1 MFGNCSK
8 KKKKKKF
15 AIIPTH
21 PLRRQHW
28 RRHLPHTLASS
39 LSLSLSLSKPGPDIS
54 KPKTRNENIC
64 KYVKNAEKCCLPTA
78 AAAAATATA
87 QKLRQIELPKCVG
100 QVCVSREVGIC
111 VCVSVYLCV
120 WALSHGHNH
129 NASRLGER
137 EPLPIWQVI
146 ALCNYCHIKFCTHS

>member
-1 MFGNCSK
+1 MESAAK
-8 KKKKKKF
+8 KSRKKGHNSHASVAATALATAF
-15 AIIPTH
+15 AAH
-21 PLRRQHW
+21 SCVLPL
-28 RRHLPHTLASS
+28 S
-39 LSLSLSLSKPGPDIS
+39 LSLVLSLSKPGPDIS

-78 AAAAATATA
+78 AAAATATA
-87 QKLRQIELPKCVG
+87 QKLRQIELPKCWAG
-100 QVCVSREVGIC
+100 VCVERGRNMVC
-111 VCVSVYLCV
+111 LCVSV